1 MDRERHALIRISDD
15 DWPHNRRYWDVTGMI
30 DQFKSDLGVP
40 NDRPF
45 VINGM
50 SEDGGFITL
59 SCSWWEW
66 KEETQADAPP
76 AETYANRPGR
86 RSRGANRSPA
96 VETGSLTFED
106 APPPANGQPCGCDPS
121 LKKEN
126 AARSDAAEI
135 GFYAC
140 ETFPHCAY
148 GQAIAKDADR

>member
-40 NDRPF
+40 GDRPF

-66 KEETQADAPP
+66 KEETQPAADTAGSVPD
-76 AETYANRPGR
+76 RSGR
-86 RSRGANRSPA
+86 RSRRANRGADS
-96 VETGSLTFED
+96 ESGSLTFEET
-106 APPPANGQPCGCDPS
+106 PPANGQPCGCDPS
-121 LKKEN
+121 VKKEN
-126 AARSDAAEI
+126 PNREDSIDL

-148 GQAIAKDADR
+148 GQAIAKDEDK